1 MAGKNR
7 IVRSIAPK
15 SLFAEAKALVDATV
29 SYEAGDLLFLDSG
42 LIKPVTGEADGAT
55 ILGIAP
61 QTVVDGKPKA
71 VYSGTAVDAAQAIE
85 ALPGPVYG
93 VIAKMKLKVSD
104 AFTPG
109 ALVYASAVD
118 AQTVSVTGTNP
129 VGIFQDASITA
140 IAGSEGNVLLG
151 AVGPLAAIQ
160 F

>member
-7 IVRSIAPK
+7 IVRSISPK

-29 SYEAGDLLFLDSG
+29 SYEAGDLLFLDAG
-42 LIKPVTGEADGAT
+42 LIKPVTGDADGAT

-93 VIAKMKLKVSD
+93 VIAKMKLKVGD
-104 AFTPG
+104 VFAPG
-109 ALVYASAVD
+109 AFVYASAVD
-118 AQTVSVTGTNP
+118 AQTVEATGANP
-129 VGIFQDASITA
+129 IGIFQDASITA
-140 IAGSEGNVLLG
+140 VAGSEGSVLLG
-151 AVGPLAAIQ
+151 AVGPLGSLV